1 MDLTEKIYSEI
12 MKETLEMVC
21 RMAGPSLA
29 FHAVASAQEKFS
41 GKVKSLS
48 YTRYEMSIELNDG
61 TKAEKAQALSEIFAE
76 IINYARDII
85 GDNIY
90 IYAEK
95 GIETARPQAEK
106 EKIALPKF
114 AS

>member
-1 MDLTEKIYSEI
+1 MDATERIYSSL

-29 FHAVASAQEKFS
+29 FHAVAAAQEKFS
-41 GKVKSLS
+41 EKLKGLV
-48 YTRYEMSIELNDG
+48 YTRYDMTIELKDAG
-61 TKAEKAQALSEIFAE
+61 KSEKAQLLSQIFQE
-76 IINYARDII
+76 IINYTRDII

-95 GIETARPQAEK
+95 GIDGVRGAAEK
-106 EKIALPKF
+106 EKVALPKI

>member
-1 MDLTEKIYSEI
+1 MDSVEKIYSTL
-12 MKETLEMVC
+12 MKDTLEMVC

-41 GKVKSLS
+41 EKLKGLV
-48 YTRYEMSIELNDG
+48 YTRYDMSIELKDSGKN
-61 TKAEKAQALSEIFAE
+61 EKAQLLSQIFQE
-76 IINYARDII
+76 IINYAREVI

-95 GIETARPQAEK
+95 GIDGVRGDAEK
-106 EKIALPKF
+106 EKVALPKI